1 MITARDMDA
10 SERRLFRRKQVEYMK
25 KKLSPAKPPLPKFQ
39 SDQEAAEYFESYSVA
54 SVWDRLPESPQAKLL
69 PALARKVRDRHAG
82 AKSPI
87 SIRLAPEQ
95 IAAAKHIAAA
105 KSVGYQTQLRMWIA
119 EGIRR
124 EAKRA

>member
-1 MITARDMDA
+1 
-10 SERRLFRRKQVEYMK
+10 MK
-25 KKLSPAKPPLPKFQ
+25 KRLSPAKSPLQQFK
-39 SDQEAAEYFESYSVA
+39 SDQEAADYFETHSVA
-54 SVWDRLPESPQAKLL
+54 GVWDRLPETPQASLP
-69 PALARKVRDRHAG
+69 PALAKKIRDRHAR

-87 SIRLAPEQ
+87 SLRLAPEQ

-124 EAKRA
+124 EVKRA

>member
-1 MITARDMDA
+1 
-10 SERRLFRRKQVEYMK
+10 MK
-25 KKLSPAKPPLPKFQ
+25 KKRSPAKLPLPKLS
-39 SDQEAAEYFESYSVA
+39 SDQEAAEYFETHSVA
-54 SVWDRLPESPQAKLL
+54 GVWDRLPEAPPAKPS
-69 PALARKVRDRHAG
+69 PALARKIRDCHDR

-87 SIRLAPEQ
+87 SLRLTPEQ
-95 IAAAKHIAAA
+95 IAAAKHVAAA

>member
-1 MITARDMDA
+1 
-10 SERRLFRRKQVEYMK
+10 MK
-25 KKLSPAKPPLPKFQ
+25 KKPSPAKLPLPKFQ
-39 SDQEAAEYFESYSVA
+39 SEQEAAEYFESHSVA
-54 SVWDRLPESPQAKLL
+54 GVWDRLPEAPQAKPL
-69 PALARKVRDRHAG
+69 PALARKIRNRHAR

-87 SIRLAPEQ
+87 SLRLAPEQ
-95 IAAAKHIAAA
+95 IAAAKHIAAG

>member
-1 MITARDMDA
+1 
-10 SERRLFRRKQVEYMK
+10 MK
-25 KKLSPAKPPLPKFQ
+25 RKLSPAKSPLPKFQ
-39 SDQEAAEYFESYSVA
+39 SDQEAAEYFEHHSVA
-54 SVWDRLPESPQAKLL
+54 DVWDQLPRAPQAKTSTV
-69 PALARKVRDRHAG
+69 LAKKIRERHSH

>member
-1 MITARDMDA
+1 
-10 SERRLFRRKQVEYMK
+10 MK
-25 KKLSPAKPPLPKFQ
+25 KKLAPARSPLPKFQ
-39 SDQEAAEYFESYSVA
+39 SDQEAAEYFESHSVA
-54 SVWDRLPESPQAKLL
+54 GVWDGLPEASQAK
-69 PALARKVRDRHAG
+69 PSAALAGKIHERHAL

-87 SIRLAPEQ
+87 SLRLAAEQ

>member
-1 MITARDMDA
+1 
-10 SERRLFRRKQVEYMK
+10 MK
-25 KKLSPAKPPLPKFQ
+25 KKLSPAKSPLPKFQ
-39 SDQEAAEYFESYSVA
+39 SDQEAAEYFESHSVA
-54 SVWDRLPESPQAKLL
+54 SVSDQLPEAPQGKPW
-69 PALARKVRDRHAG
+69 PALAAKIRDRHVR